1 MKTVIRNS
9 YTPQIG
15 DYCETIVVDR
25 ESGFKYLFD
34 CDGVYTRSSIGEIIE
49 DLDGYREAHKDTDVF
64 STGGTLDAID
74 YYVGEEAAAREAAD
88 EELEQEIEDLRNN
101 TDVVD
106 IVGTYAELQAYD
118 TSKLGDNDIIKV
130 LQDESRDNATTYYKW
145 HIASQTWE
153 YIGEQG
159 PFYTQDQTDNLLAL
173 KQDKLT
179 AGENITI
186 DQDNVI
192 SATGGLSPEIVAELP
207 VTGDEKKLYLVPLET
222 PGAKFHRDTGRH
234 ISIVGGIGGTEIDV
248 DVDGN
253 LVQSGTPTPND
264 PKPITVVDGP
274 LDVMFSGTP
283 VRQYRI
289 DLEGKNLYNVDA
301 ITTGQ
306 LNNDGTVDTT
316 KTSYRVTDFMR
327 IPGNPPFEGTFVITV
342 TSGTASIR
350 LCQYDENFSYISD
363 SYVTGSAGT
372 AAYKYSGNLAY
383 GAKYI
388 RFSFSQTYADRFQ
401 VEIGNTATEYVAWRA
416 PYYLADY
423 GSYKNFVFANV
434 PASAHYDPTLIEG
447 ALYMHLEV
455 GKFVLDSSN
464 SSSISAYNAAN
475 GIYSFY
481 KTGGG
486 DWKIP
491 ATTSSLPD
499 VKCDYFPEVASN
511 TIYTSTPTEDYGIA
525 IGSSAYYLYIR
536 HKDITDVNTFRTWV
550 DNHPITIYYPLK
562 TPKNVHITDP
572 TLVAQFNALDEATIP
587 DGNSS
592 IDVWSGYDAD
602 ASLEVEY
609 YAADPEQM
617 YEEYV
622 WLTDHY
628 ERIGPPTLVAGD
640 NIDITHNVI
649 SAHMTL
655 APSSQVK
662 FNSDEVVSSDA
673 IKRMV
678 YAEGTGTYTG
688 QEAGVNIEYS
698 NPTSSTYVSIGSK
711 QTTAPGSNAVR
722 IGSNSVSSGTS
733 SVTIGNSAS
742 SAGYGDVVIGYLA
755 KSSSSGDTVVIGE
768 RAGGTNTGQQSVS
781 VGEYSAAKGNSST
794 ALGYYASVGTSGTGS
809 VVVGHDPNTANSV
822 TYAVAV
828 GDSAKVNSGG
838 ANSVAL
844 GYQATVNSNI
854 ANAVALG
861 PNSKATVGSTV
872 SVGDGTASTPL
883 YRRIMYVANGE
894 DNHDAV
900 NLSQL
905 NSATAVMTGATASTT
920 GAKGLVPAPAAGD
933 QNKYLKGDGTWADS
947 KGGLTELAYGTS
959 TWNDFITAYQA
970 KDIVYCRASSNA
982 DPGTGT
988 QGRKAFMAYVNNAD
1002 NPTEVEFQ
1010 YVRSVSTKTSSQPVD
1025 QVFVYKLTNASGGT
1039 WTVESRN
1046 MAPKLAAGTNASV
1059 SYSNGT
1065 YTVSATDTT
1074 YSAFTGATSG
1084 AAGTAGLVPAPAAGD
1099 QGKFLQGDGTWAT
1112 VQAGPTVVQTTGQ
1125 STTDVMSQKAV
1136 TDIIGNVETILQT
1149 LNSGNGAQ

>member
-15 DYCETIVVDR
+15 DYCDTVVIDR
-25 ESGFKYLFD
+25 EYGFRYIFD
-34 CDGVYTRSSIGEIIE
+34 CDGVYTQSLISAVIQ
-49 DLDGYREAHKDTDVF
+49 DLDEYRQSAEHTDVF
-64 STGGTLDAID
+64 STYGTVEAITH
-74 YYVGEEAAAREAAD
+74 YVGEERDAREAAD
-88 EELEQEIEDLRNN
+88 EEIEQEIEDLRNN

-106 IVGTYAELQAYD
+106 IVGTHAELEDYD

-130 LQDESRDNATTYYKW
+130 LQDETRDNATTYYKW
-145 HIASQTWE
+145 HKTTEVWE

-222 PGAKFHRDTGRH
+222 PGAKFHRDVGRS

-248 DVDGN
+248 DIDGN

-274 LDVMFSGTP
+274 LDIMFSGTP

-289 DLEGKNLYNVDA
+289 DLEGKNLYNIDA
-301 ITTGQ
+301 NITGQ
-306 LNNDGTVDTT
+306 LNSDGTVDTT
-316 KTSYRVTDFMR
+316 RTSYRVTDFMR
-327 IPGNPPFEGTFVITV
+327 IPGDPPFEGTFVITV
-342 TSGTASIR
+342 TSGAASIR
-350 LCQYDENFSYISD
+350 LCQYDENFNYIAD
-363 SYVTGSAGT
+363 SYVTGSVGT
-372 AAYKYSGNLAY
+372 AAYKYSGNLVY

-423 GSYKNFVFANV
+423 GSYKNFVFVNV

-475 GIYSFY
+475 GVYSFY
-481 KTGGG
+481 KSGGG
-486 DWKIP
+486 DWKVP
-491 ATTSSLPD
+491 ATASTLPD

-525 IGSSAYYLYIR
+525 IGGAYYLYIR

-550 DNHPITIYYPLK
+550 NEHPITIYYPLK

-572 TLVAQFNALDEATIP
+572 ALVAQFNALDEATIP
-587 DGNSS
+587 DGNSH
-592 IDVWSGYDAD
+592 IDLWSGYDAE
-602 ASLEVEY
+602 ATMEVEY

-649 SAHMTL
+649 SAHMTIP
-655 APSSQVK
+655 ASSEIK
-662 FNSDEVVSSDA
+662 FNSDDLVTSDA

-678 YAEGTGTYTG
+678 YTEGTGTYAG
-688 QEAGVNIEYS
+688 QETGVNIEYD
-698 NPTSSTYVSIGSK
+698 NPTSNTYVSIGSK
-711 QTTAPGSNAVR
+711 QTTAPGLNAVR
-722 IGSNSVSSGTS
+722 IGSSSVASGTS
-733 SVTIGNSAS
+733 GIAIGNSAY

-755 KSSSSGDTVVIGE
+755 KSSSNGDSVVIGE
-768 RAGGTNTGQQSVS
+768 RAGGTDTGKQTVS
-781 VGEYSAAKGNSST
+781 VGEYSAAKGDSAT
-794 ALGYYASVGTSGTGS
+794 ALGYYAATGTSGTGS
-809 VVVGHDPNTANSV
+809 IAVGHQANTANSV
-822 TYAVAV
+822 TYAIAI
-828 GDSAKVNSGG
+828 GDNAKINSGG
-838 ANSVAL
+838 TNSVAL
-844 GYQATVNSNI
+844 GYKATVNSNI
-854 ANAVALG
+854 TNATAIG
-861 PNSKATVGSTV
+861 PNSKATVAGTV
-872 SVGDGTASTPL
+872 SVGDGTAATPI
-883 YRRIMYVANGE
+883 YRRIMNVA
-894 DNHDAV
+894 DATDLHDAV
-900 NLSQL
+900 TKTQL
-905 NSATAVMTGATASTT
+905 DNAIAGVTVPVMTGATSSAD
-920 GAKGLVPAPAAGD
+920 GAAGLVPKPLIADRA
-933 QNKYLKGDGTWADS
+933 KYLKGDGTWD
-947 KGGLTELAYGTS
+947 T
-959 TWNDFITAYQA
+959 IT
-970 KDIVYCRASSNA
+970 V
-982 DPGTGT
+982 
-988 QGRKAFMAYVNNAD
+988 
-1002 NPTEVEFQ
+1002 
-1010 YVRSVSTKTSSQPVD
+1010 PV
-1025 QVFVYKLTNASGGT
+1025 L
-1039 WTVESRN
+1039 
-1046 MAPKLAAGTNASV
+1046 
-1059 SYSNGT
+1059 
-1065 YTVSATDTT
+1065 YT
-1074 YSAFTGATSG
+1074 
-1084 AAGTAGLVPAPAAGD
+1084 
-1099 QGKFLQGDGTWAT
+1099 
-1112 VQAGPTVVQTTGQ
+1112 TTGQ
-1125 STTDVMSQKAV
+1125 NVDGAV
-1136 TDIIGNVETILQT
+1136 TQKLFTDTVGNVETILQT